1 MSDFQD
7 RHNKKKHRQH
17 ESISYYAFRFLLVL
31 LLIIGIAILIKSVNK
46 WDFSNQGGPPAD
58 SVTPT
63 PEATPV
69 PENPFADLTDS
80 DVYTFLQGPVAWNSK
95 TPWSGSWCEE
105 VLAGQRFSV
114 FCCGHCCMAN
124 IYSTLTTFDCSPV
137 DMFDLAKE
145 TTDYAPN
152 SEYGA
157 IAWEYMQQAL
167 QTTGIYSTLREKDET
182 YEEFQQSMKDG
193 VTAICNVNSG
203 DDNTYWQDVTGHYV
217 NIWLY
222 NSEDDTVFLADSGN
236 PGHNRQRIPLRY
248 VYDAL
253 KTSDVYQ
260 YMLVESVDP
269 DGNTWGHNGID
280 WDWNPP
286 W

>member
-1 MSDFQD
+1 MNYASQPQD
-7 RHNKKKHRQH
+7 PENQKN
-17 ESISYYAFRFLLVL
+17 E
-31 LLIIGIAILIKSVNK
+31 NK
-46 WDFSNQGGPPAD
+46 WVTYYD
-58 SVTPT
+58 SPDAAKANYLDA
-63 PEATPV
+63 EA
-69 PENPFADLTDS
+69 FAD
-80 DVYTFLQGPVAWNSK
+80 
-95 TPWSGSWCEE
+95 GS
-105 VLAGQRFSV
+105 
-114 FCCGHCCMAN
+114 
-124 IYSTLTTFDCSPV
+124 V
-137 DMFDLAKE
+137 D
-145 TTDYAPN
+145 DYN
-152 SEYGA
+152 KLKK
-157 IAWEYMQQAL
+157 I
-167 QTTGIYSTLREKDET
+167 
-182 YEEFQQSMKDG
+182 
-193 VTAICNVNSG
+193 
-203 DDNTYWQDVTGHYV
+203 